1 VIMVTKFVC
10 VVADCPNVDV
20 EYLLSEALPITTC
33 GGCGIVLNGVVVNE

>member
-1 VIMVTKFVC
+1 MIMVTKFVC